1 MCAFHTFIGVL
12 TLTVVILLGPASDS
26 SATDPKSPPE
36 AADVADVPCQDLRAG
51 GDSNKRYFLIGA
63 ADKAKAPAG
72 GYRLLI
78 VLPGG
83 DGSADFNPFIRRIY
97 KNALKKD
104 WLVAQ
109 LVAPRWNE
117 QQAKRVVW
125 PTQRTHYPGAKFTTE
140 QFIDAVI
147 ADVQAKTKVD
157 PQKIFLFG
165 WSSGGPA
172 CYAAMLRKD
181 TPAAGAFIAMSVFLP
196 PQAST
201 LAHAKGKAFY
211 LLQSPDDKVTRMRFA
226 EAAQKALEPAGAAVK
241 LQPYAGGHGWRG
253 NVFGMISA
261 GVRWLD
267 EASARPSPGA
277 ASVPAR

>member
-1 MCAFHTFIGVL
+1 L
-12 TLTVVILLGPASDS
+12 TIAILLGVSEASNPA
-26 SATDPKSPPE
+26 APKPPPE
-36 AADVADVPCQDLRAG
+36 APDVADVPCQDLRAD
-51 GDSNKRYFLIGA
+51 GDSNKRYFLIGT
-63 ADKAKAPAG
+63 ADKDKAPAS

-78 VLPGG
+78 VLSGG

-104 WLVAQ
+104 WLIAQ
-109 LVAPRWNE
+109 LVAPRWDE
-117 QQAKRVVW
+117 QQANRIVW
-125 PTQRTHYPGAKFTTE
+125 PTQRTRYPGAKFTTE

-147 ADVQAKTKVD
+147 ADVQAKTRID

-172 CYAAMLRKD
+172 CYAAMLRED
-181 TPAAGAFIAMSVFLP
+181 TPVAGAFIAMSVFMP

-226 EAAQKALEPAGAAVK
+226 EAARKALEPAGAIVK
-241 LQPYAGGHGWRG
+241 LQPYPGGHGWRG

-261 GVRWLD
+261 GVEWLD
-267 EASARPSPGA
+267 KASARSSPA
-277 ASVPAR
+277 AESAPAE